1 MKIIIDGDACPGIS
15 IIEKVAKS
23 YKVEVVIFCDINH
36 FIQSDYSA
44 VKIVDSGFQSVDMKI
59 ANECK
64 SGDIVISQDYGVA
77 AICLGKNAKV
87 LSPKGYIYSNENIG
101 AMLEQ
106 RHLNQR
112 IRRGGG
118 RIQSSKKRTKE
129 DDMRLYKNLIY
140 LIDNGNLE

>member
-1 MKIIIDGDACPGIS
+1 M
-15 IIEKVAKS
+15 
-23 YKVEVVIFCDINH
+23 
-36 FIQSDYSA
+36 
-44 VKIVDSGFQSVDMKI
+44 VDSGFQSVDMKI
-59 ANECK
+59 VNECK

-77 AICLGKNAKV
+77 AICLGKNAKT
-87 LSPKGYIYSNENIG
+87 LSPKGYIYNNENIG

-112 IRRGGG
+112 IRSGGG

>member
-1 MKIIIDGDACPGIS
+1 MEMPVQVSPLLNIAKKYN
-15 IIEKVAKS
+15 IELIL
-23 YKVEVVIFCDINH
+23 YCDINH
-36 FIQSDYSA
+36 YINLNYGE
-44 VKIVDSGFQSVDMKI
+44 VRVVDSGFQSVDMKI
-59 ANECK
+59 VNECK

-77 AICLGKNAKV
+77 AICLGKNAKT
-87 LSPKGYIYSNENIG
+87 LSPKGYIYNNENIG

>member
-1 MKIIIDGDACPGIS
+1 MELQLYVGKMLR
-15 IIEKVAKS
+15 
-23 YKVEVVIFCDINH
+23 YK
-36 FIQSDYSA
+36 
-44 VKIVDSGFQSVDMKI
+44 
-59 ANECK
+59 
-64 SGDIVISQDYGVA
+64 
-77 AICLGKNAKV
+77 
-87 LSPKGYIYSNENIG
+87 PKGYIYNNENIG